1 MAVLKL
7 SSEGRKSFTLGVV
20 PGTPGRGISQRIFR
34 LHAKPSKTREN
45 NFLTRSLRNPW
56 LRYQPFNTQAAC
68 KPSKTHENNFL
79 TRSLRNCRL
88 RYQSF
93 NTQKTVLCPRYFKNV
108 QRIYVVYIFLCSLS
122 LALRKVTFTET
133 YVGPTSTGLTSIV
146 WTKLVNSIQTNS

>member
-93 NTQKTVLCPRYFKNV
+93 NTQTESLHNK
-108 QRIYVVYIFLCSLS
+108 QRFSAIYNYKDLQLLS
-122 LALRKVTFTET
+122 PYGSSPLK
-133 YVGPTSTGLTSIV
+133 
-146 WTKLVNSIQTNS
+146 